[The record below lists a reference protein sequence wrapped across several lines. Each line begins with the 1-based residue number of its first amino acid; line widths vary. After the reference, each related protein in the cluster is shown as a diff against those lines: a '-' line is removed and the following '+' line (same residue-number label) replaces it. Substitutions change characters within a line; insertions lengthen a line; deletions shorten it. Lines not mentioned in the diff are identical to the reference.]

1 MGLIFSRRLRIFIIG
16 VLLGLLAG
24 LWVGYNLGQGK
35 PLFSNPFTR
44 ETIQD
49 KIKKSGDQAMEKSG
63 RIIEESGRA
72 LRNAVNGDEGQ

>member
-1 MGLIFSRRLRIFIIG
+1 MGLIFARRLRIFLVG

-24 LWVGYNLGQGK
+24 LWVGNNLGQGK
-35 PLFSNPFTR
+35 ALFSNPFTR

-49 KIKKSGDQAMEKSG
+49 KLKKGGDQAMEKSG

>member
-1 MGLIFSRRLRIFIIG
+1 MSLIFTRRLRVFMIG

-35 PLFSNPFTR
+35 ALFSNPFTR

-49 KIKKSGDQAMEKSG
+49 KLKKSGEQAMEKSG
-63 RIIEESGRA
+63 RIIEERGRA